1 MAITQPPTTL
11 QVPVY
16 YSAQQIGAAALL
28 GGWTQADLET
38 VIAVCLAESGGQAN
52 AIGSLVGGARAYGLM
67 QVMWP
72 THKTLFVGGI
82 ESGRWIDGATNMS
95 MARSVYS
102 SQGWRAWEAY
112 TNGRYR
118 LFTGQ
123 AAAAA
128 ASLNRAVAAA
138 GGQAG
143 NVASA
148 ALAPAQGRIGAAQQQ
163 WAQANGGKAGPV
175 ASGGVLTPPAN
186 DAPAVQAVADVAPAT
201 TGALAPVVRLL
212 EIGIG
217 ALLLGIGVWMFSRPV
232 TDPVISA
239 IQKLASGDT
248 AKSGTTEDPAR
259 GGTKKKQSTP
269 EKPAAAPAKKKKKEA
284 SPDGGT

>member
-1 MAITQPPTTL
+1 MALTQPPATL

-72 THKTLFVGGI
+72 THKQLFVGGI

-128 ASLNRAVAAA
+128 ASLNRAVTAA

-143 NVASA
+143 NVAAA
-148 ALAPAQGRIGAAQQQ
+148 ALAPAQARIGAAQQQ

-175 ASGGVLTPPAN
+175 AAAGVLIPAAN
-186 DAPAVQAVADVAPAT
+186 DAPAVAAAADVGPAG

-212 EIGIG
+212 EITLGVM
-217 ALLLGIGVWMFSRPV
+217 LLGIGLWMFSRPV

-239 IQKLASGDT
+239 IQKLSNGET
-248 AKSGTTEDPAR
+248 AKSGTGEDPAR
-259 GGTKKKQSTP
+259 GGTKKKKQ
-269 EKPAAAPAKKKKKEA
+269 PAAAPAKKKTKTEA
-284 SPDGGT
+284 PDAGT